1 MMSREIKIMNVIVG
15 DGQFFP
21 EGGLSGGTKITS
33 EYHLGGHFV
42 GGQSTL

>member
-1 MMSREIKIMNVIVG
+1 MLYVVG

-33 EYHLGGHFV
+33 EYRPGGRFV